1 MSPSTASCTPTAPKE
16 PREANRRP
24 AEPARHAHRRH
35 RHRRVRRHRR
45 ADRRPGVPAG
55 RGHPRRAR
63 RLPRAGRC
71 VRAGHARR
79 PGHPHRG
86 EHRQGPDDQG
96 VHLHRGQL
104 PTRPVLDQLPQLRPV
119 RRQGALAP
127 VTARLAASASLH
139 EQDFYPQAM
148 GAFRWQGEQMC
159 LPQNIS
165 SLAVYYNRTLFKQY
179 EVAEPAAGW
188 HWNDLVATAQALTR
202 DAGGRTVRAGEPET
216 AGTPVAVHGLGIA
229 PELIRMAPLIW
240 SNGGDIVDDP
250 NAPTRLTL
258 DTPQAREVMQDFLE
272 LPRIGVV
279 PSDVEVEAQ
288 DYEARFA
295 AGKLAMFV
303 SSRRVTTAF
312 RAITGFEWDVAPLP
326 QYRAPANILHSDAY
340 CMTRTSANQD
350 AAWRFL
356 EYALSDPGAT
366 LMAKTGRTVP
376 SRISVATSAAFLSP
390 GTPPG
395 RSQIFLDT
403 IPALRPVPTIAT
415 WPEIEDAT
423 GKVLENAFFHGDP
436 LDKVIRDLDAATR
449 TVFERGAASR

>member
-1 MSPSTASCTPTAPKE
+1 MKRTAALLSLLATLTAATVTAGCADTAEQTADPVSLLVAGTPDELAAYRALAAAYEQATPGARVTLIEASTAKDLMTKVSTSI
-16 PREANRRP
+16 
-24 AEPARHAHRRH
+24 
-35 RHRRVRRHRR
+35 
-45 ADRRPGVPAG
+45 AG
-55 RGHPRRAR
+55 NSP
-63 RLPRAGRC
+63 
-71 VRAGHARR
+71 
-79 PGHPHRG
+79 
-86 EHRQGPDDQG
+86 PD
-96 VHLHRGQL
+96 LFLINYRNYGQFA
-104 PTRPVLDQLPQLRPV
+104 VK
-119 RRQGALAP
+119 GALAP

>member
-1 MSPSTASCTPTAPKE
+1 MKRTAALLSLLATLTAATVTAGCADTAEQTADPVSLLVAGTPDELAAYRALAAAYEQATPSARVTLIEASTAKDLMTKVSTSI
-16 PREANRRP
+16 
-24 AEPARHAHRRH
+24 
-35 RHRRVRRHRR
+35 
-45 ADRRPGVPAG
+45 AG
-55 RGHPRRAR
+55 NSP
-63 RLPRAGRC
+63 
-71 VRAGHARR
+71 
-79 PGHPHRG
+79 
-86 EHRQGPDDQG
+86 PD
-96 VHLHRGQL
+96 LFLINYRNYGQFA
-104 PTRPVLDQLPQLRPV
+104 VK
-119 RRQGALAP
+119 GALAP